1 MRTARRSRSGRS
13 WVHGGISDTGRG
25 RPSGHHIPE
34 RTVGGV
40 RNGPGRG
47 DWGNIDW
54 SKVDL
59 PGIRRSRGPRPPRNR
74 LSTIVTIVILAL
86 FLLPL
91 VFSPLVGFLTDLL
104 WFRSLGL
111 EDVFLRRYTA
121 GFWAFI
127 VFLLAFFFLALPN
140 LYFALRPQVPRL
152 VVETTPARRT
162 GALSLTLR
170 LMPFLLVP

>member
-1 MRTARRSRSGRS
+1 M
-13 WVHGGISDTGRG
+13 
-25 RPSGHHIPE
+25 
-34 RTVGGV
+34 GGV

-47 DWGNIDW
+47 AWGNRVG
-54 SKVDL
+54 SRVAL
-59 PGIRRSRGPRPPRNR
+59 PGIRRSGGPRPRRNR

-111 EDVFLRRYTA
+111 EAVYLRRYTA
-121 GFWAFI
+121 GFWAFL
-127 VFLLAFFFLALPN
+127 VFLIAFFFIALPN

-152 VVETTPARRT
+152 VVDADTKRRT
-162 GALSLTLR
+162 GALALTLR
-170 LMPFLLVP
+170 LMPLLLVPAFFFGLAGGDEWDNLLRWLNGLPFGAHDPVLRL